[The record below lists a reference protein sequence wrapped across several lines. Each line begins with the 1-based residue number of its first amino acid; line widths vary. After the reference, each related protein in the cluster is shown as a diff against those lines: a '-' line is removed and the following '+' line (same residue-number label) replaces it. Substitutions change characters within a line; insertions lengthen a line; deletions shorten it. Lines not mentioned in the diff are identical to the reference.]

1 MYKDMEYKGFEY
13 RPDILED
20 EDTRKYI
27 HDVYH
32 DGVYVGQINKTP
44 WYPAKFEEFK
54 EFVDNYIKENS

>member
-1 MYKDMEYKGFEY
+1 MQFAEYKGFQY

-32 DGVYVGQINKTP
+32 DGVCVGQINASQ
-44 WYPAKFEEFK
+44 WYCAKFEDFR
-54 EFVDNYIKENS
+54 EFVNDYIEKHK